1 MSKRKNKSRLTRTD
15 VNAIS
20 EMARKIYAYEDYIL
34 CICGHTQKGRNA
46 RHVLMRGTEMDDWV
60 NMAAISIDKLQ
71 DRIKELEIELN
82 GLVHKRK
89 VEERLKEI
97 MATKEQYGEF
107 SLDLYYDDY
116 GGENEGYVAK
126 VHSATDSN
134 MTFHGRAA
142 SFDAA
147 LDMAESFIK
156 TYKAQEL

>member
-34 CICGHTQKGRNA
+34 CICGHAQKGRNA

-60 NMAAISIDKLQ
+60 DDAVIRIDERN
-71 DRIKELEIELN
+71 DRIKELESKLN
-82 GLVHKRK
+82 GKTID
-89 VEERLKEI
+89 ERIKEI

-107 SLDLYYDDY
+107 SLDLYYDNY

-126 VHSATDSN
+126 VHSAIDSN

-147 LDMAESFIK
+147 LDMVESFIK
-156 TYKAQEL
+156 TYKA

>member
-1 MSKRKNKSRLTRTD
+1 MSKRKNKSRLMRTD

-34 CICGHTQKGRNA
+34 CICGHAQKGRNA

-60 NMAAISIDKLQ
+60 NAAVIRIDERN
-71 DRIKELEIELN
+71 DRIKELESKLN
-82 GLVHKRK
+82 GKTID
-89 VEERLKEI
+89 ERIKEI

-107 SLDLYYDDY
+107 SLDLYYDNY

-126 VHSATDSN
+126 VHSAIDSN

-147 LDMAESFIK
+147 LDMVESFIK
-156 TYKAQEL
+156 TYKA